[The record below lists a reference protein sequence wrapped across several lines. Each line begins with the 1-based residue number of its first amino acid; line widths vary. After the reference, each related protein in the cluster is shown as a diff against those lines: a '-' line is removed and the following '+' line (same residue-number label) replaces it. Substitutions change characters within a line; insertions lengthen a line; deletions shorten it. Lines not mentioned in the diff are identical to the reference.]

1 LPFRDFCP
9 NIANLLWRT
18 AGHREPARE
27 SLLGAWMGASWAI
40 RLKAETLYK
49 VIAVLLVVI
58 AGALF
63 FAHDATVGATLLS
76 GTAQLVAG
84 VSLVSSSA

>member
-1 LPFRDFCP
+1 VVHDQPL
-9 NIANLLWRT
+9 AAHQHKQT
-18 AGHREPARE
+18 TVAEPAADR
-27 SLLGAWMGASWAI
+27 
-40 RLKAETLYK
+40 RQLKAETLYK

-84 VSLVSSSA
+84 VSLVPSSA